1 MDKEGWI
8 PISVISSFN
17 RVKQLTTDTQL
28 VKDVLTLSTV
38 CQVKGEWVRMNEWR
52 QFVLPTARESIVEE
66 SLRRAGTS
74 NRRRRGLEVG
84 ESDLATMKSAGIRIS
99 SVETGWSTSGRS

>member
-8 PISVISSFN
+8 PISVIASFN
-17 RVKQLTTDTQL
+17 RVKQLTIDAQL

-52 QFVLPTARESIVEE
+52 QFVLPTARESVVEE
-66 SLRRAGTS
+66 SLMRAYEESLNGTS
-74 NRRRRGLEVG
+74 VSGDG
-84 ESDLATMKSAGIRIS
+84 EEEEEEEDVVFVMGDHAREWTPERLG
-99 SVETGWSTSGRS
+99 